1 MKFGVL
7 VMPGSNN
14 DHDCH
19 RVVKDVLE
27 EPVEYVWHEEVDVDG
42 LDALIL
48 PGGFSYGD
56 YLRVGAIARFSP
68 VMESIKRFAAA

>member
-1 MKFGVL
+1 MRFGVL

-27 EPVEYVWHEEVDVDG
+27 EPVEYVWHEDVDVDG
-42 LDALIL
+42 LM
-48 PGGFSYGD
+48 P
-56 YLRVGAIARFSP
+56 
-68 VMESIKRFAAA
+68 